1 MFASYQDHLDVLV
14 LSFYVVLNQL
24 ISSFVSPFVRMM
36 KQHHFRSDYFT
47 HHRLIHTQKIYKK
60 DTTQEFYYS
69 PDL

>member
-36 KQHHFRSDYFT
+36 KQHHFRSEYFT
-47 HHRLIHTQKIYKK
+47 HRLIHTQKIYKK